1 MSVRVLF
8 FERRLGMRPM
18 ETLVRLLARVAGGA
32 IVAILVATYAMAADE
47 YERPEP
53 DDARF
58 PARESAYGELKDS
71 GYTVKMQ
78 SEKWFPQPARCSI
91 QVAIEDDYIDS
102 PTWLRK
108 LRTPDTKI
116 TDLEVGFER
125 QGRHDSNVYHAFFRM
140 RIVRLADGKPLAVER
155 LVFVFQPFG
164 SAPNKTTAHWV
175 QHPIDAAGFAGVSI
189 DMNKLSQAELQQFIV
204 STNLSSLRFA
214 FDLPE
219 LNKSLAYFT
228 PNGASGGSA
237 ADAFAPCV
245 CSIGHPGLAK
255 NGWLE
260 CAKYSGR

>member
-1 MSVRVLF
+1 
-8 FERRLGMRPM
+8 MRPM
-18 ETLVRLLARVAGGA
+18 ETLIRLLARLAGGA
-32 IVAILVATYAMAADE
+32 IVAMLVATYAMAADE

-125 QGRHDSNVYHAFFRM
+125 QGRYGSNVYHAFFRM
-140 RIVRLADGKPLAVER
+140 RVVRVADGKPLAVER

-164 SAPNKTTAHWV
+164 SAPNKTTAHWI

-189 DMNKLSQAELQQFIV
+189 DMNKLSQAEWEQFTV
-204 STNLSSLRFA
+204 STDLSSLRFA

-219 LNKSLAYFT
+219 LGKSLAYFT
-228 PNGASGGSA
+228 PNVPASLSA
-237 ADAFAPCV
+237 RDALAPCV
-245 CSIGHPGLAK
+245 CSIGNPRLAK
-255 NGWLE
+255 DTWFK
-260 CAKYSGR
+260 CAKHPVR